1 MPEQVVE
8 LLNRY
13 LAPVVNVVFANA
25 GLLDKFY
32 GDGVMAVFGAP
43 RPGDDDALRAVLTAG
58 QILEQVRALNEQ
70 PQVSWPLAVSIGLA
84 TGEVVAGHI
93 GSERRL
99 EYTVIGDAVNLASRL
114 QQIAQPNQILVD
126 EKTYERVRSRVA
138 ATRRL
143 ARIKGKAGLTP
154 VYVIHG

>member
-1 MPEQVVE
+1 M
-8 LLNRY
+8 
-13 LAPVVNVVFANA
+13 
-25 GLLDKFY
+25 
-32 GDGVMAVFGAP
+32 
-43 RPGDDDALRAVLTAG
+43 RAVLTAG

-70 PQVSWPLAVSIGLA
+70 PGVSWPLAVSIGLA
-84 TGEVVAGHI
+84 TGDVVAGHI

-99 EYTVIGDAVNLASRL
+99 EYPVIGNAVNLASRL
-114 QQIAQPNQILVD
+114 QQIAQPNQILAD
-126 EKTYERVRSRVA
+126 EKTYERVRGRFA